1 MNISND
7 RKTRVKN
14 LLDKQH
20 LAVLAT
26 FSGSYPYTNLIA
38 FSSCNEY
45 KELVFATLRA
55 TSKYKNVQQNKN
67 VSVLFDNRDKK
78 PMDFMKF
85 ITITALGTVEEVEK
99 NDYKDIIL
107 RKHPY
112 LSDFIN
118 NVDCA
123 LLKVNINQY
132 ILVEQFEEI
141 TIFSP

>member
-1 MNISND
+1 MNISNNK
-7 RKTRVKN
+7 KTNVKN
-14 LLDKQH
+14 LLDQQQ

-26 FSGSYPYTNLIA
+26 FSDSYPYTNLIA

-55 TSKYKNVQQNKN
+55 TSKYKNIQKNKK
-67 VSVLFDNRDKK
+67 VSVLVDNRDRK
-78 PMDFMKF
+78 PLDFMKF
-85 ITITALGTVEEVEK
+85 KTITALGTVEEVEK
-99 NDYKDIIL
+99 NDYKDILL

-118 NVDCA
+118 NDECA